1 MVVVTAIV
9 RGAILIVVGLLLSS
23 VLLVGVVVGLVIT
36 VGL

>member
-9 RGAILIVVGLLLSS
+9 RGAILIVVGLLFSS